1 MALRHEET
9 IPTGILNSAEELRQ
23 LIIDNPGL
31 PLLVFAGED
40 ANSGDW
46 YYMSCSFVRAY
57 VGEFLDCSQ
66 TVNDCKC
73 YCDRDDFEE
82 DIQDVMCD
90 DFEGTDEEFEQA
102 VKDRMAEYDPYW
114 KPCIIVNVNN

>member
-40 ANSGDW
+40 ANSGD
-46 YYMSCSFVRAY
+46 
-57 VGEFLDCSQ
+57 
-66 TVNDCKC
+66 
-73 YCDRDDFEE
+73 
-82 DIQDVMCD
+82 
-90 DFEGTDEEFEQA
+90 
-102 VKDRMAEYDPYW
+102 
-114 KPCIIVNVNN
+114 